1 MSQVRGSS
9 SRGRFVFDRVFSERP
24 LNSGLLTTTPQEEG
38 TASGANTAA
47 MLERARREGFEQGLV
62 HGRDAAF
69 KEAIAAAQQ
78 SIETKAA
85 ETLTAIEAQIGEMLN
100 LQSQA
105 FTSLVSDGER
115 LLQTIV
121 QRMMPELARRGEI
134 DEIVGVIRLGMSIAC
149 NDPVLEVRVAPA
161 LVDRVKVMGERAAK
175 GANFSGR
182 IDIDADPDLAPGA
195 TRVRWTHGSA
205 ARDPQATLDTIQ
217 GILSSHFGVE
227 AALADMAA
235 RAERPVDQKD
245 Q

>member
-1 MSQVRGSS
+1 MSQTRGTT
-9 SRGRFVFDRVFSERP
+9 SRGRFVLDRVFDERP
-24 LNSGLLTTTPQEEG
+24 LNSGLLSS
-38 TASGANTAA
+38 ASPEQSSAASVNTAA

-78 SIETKAA
+78 SIESKSS
-85 ETLTAIEAQIGEMLN
+85 ETLSAIETQIGQMLN

-105 FTSLVSDGER
+105 FTSLVADGER

-121 QRMMPELARRGEI
+121 QRMMPELARRGEV
-134 DEIVGVIRLGMSIAC
+134 DEIVGVLRLGMSIAC
-149 NDPVLEVRVAPA
+149 NDPVLELRVAPS
-161 LVDRVKVMGERAAK
+161 LVDRVKILSERAAK

-205 ARDPQATLDTIQ
+205 ARDPQATLATIQ
-217 GILSSHFGVE
+217 GILNSHFGLE

-235 RAERPVDQKD
+235 RETKPVDQND